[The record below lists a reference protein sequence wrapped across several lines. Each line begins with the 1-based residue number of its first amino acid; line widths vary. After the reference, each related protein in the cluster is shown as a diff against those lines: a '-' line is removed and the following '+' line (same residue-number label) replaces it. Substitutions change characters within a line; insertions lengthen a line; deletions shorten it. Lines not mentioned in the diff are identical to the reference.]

1 MPPNHTPGSGIS
13 SRLLVIMAV
22 GAGLAVANIY
32 YSQPLLANI
41 GRAFNASAA
50 AMGVIAMLTQ
60 LGVATG
66 IVCLVPLGDIKE
78 RRQLIVGLLV
88 AASISLVGVA
98 MAPSYVWLGAA
109 SFVVGV

>member
-13 SRLLVIMAV
+13 RRLLVIMAV

-50 AMGVIAMLTQ
+50 AMG
-60 LGVATG
+60 
-66 IVCLVPLGDIKE
+66 
-78 RRQLIVGLLV
+78 
-88 AASISLVGVA
+88 
-98 MAPSYVWLGAA
+98 
-109 SFVVGV
+109 